1 MVTCVTTAGP
11 PDALPGAMIRG
22 VQLAHTITYAE
33 ATPAQVHAMLAD
45 PEFRRRSSR
54 AQGVL
59 TADVSVLP
67 NGEGMSV
74 RVDELQPARGVPE
87 AARRFVGETVRLVRL
102 EEWSDASGGTVVVD
116 APGKPVSVTGT
127 VRLEAVGTGTTQT
140 LEVEVDVRVPL
151 LGGRLASFVGELVAA
166 SMDTEQQVGTAWL
179 RGERG

>member
-1 MVTCVTTAGP
+1 M
-11 PDALPGAMIRG
+11 
-22 VQLAHTITYAE
+22 QLAHTITYAE

-102 EEWSDASGGTVVVD
+102 EEWSDDTGGTVVD